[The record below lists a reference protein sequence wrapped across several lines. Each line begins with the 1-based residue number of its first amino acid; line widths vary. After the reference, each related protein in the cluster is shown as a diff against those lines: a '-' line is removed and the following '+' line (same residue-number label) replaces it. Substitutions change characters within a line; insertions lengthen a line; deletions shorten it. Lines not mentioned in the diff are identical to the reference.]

1 MRRPRVLLADD
12 HRMMCEGLKSI
23 LTAEFELVAIVEDG
37 RALIEAAKKFRPEV
51 IVTDITM
58 PELNGIDALVQ
69 LKRDNPFVRVV
80 ILTMHEDVVFARRA
94 IEAGALG
101 YVLKHSATVELVMA
115 IHAALDGRTFITPAL
130 AGEVFDSM
138 RQDQSHVTDPV
149 VALTPRQREILQL
162 VAEGRSAK
170 EIAATLGISYRT
182 VEYHKYEM
190 MQALHIEHNAGLIH
204 FAIKHGLVNL

>member
-115 IHAALDGRTFITPAL
+115 VHAALGGRTFITPAL

-182 VEYHKYEM
+182 VE
-190 MQALHIEHNAGLIH
+190 
-204 FAIKHGLVNL
+204 